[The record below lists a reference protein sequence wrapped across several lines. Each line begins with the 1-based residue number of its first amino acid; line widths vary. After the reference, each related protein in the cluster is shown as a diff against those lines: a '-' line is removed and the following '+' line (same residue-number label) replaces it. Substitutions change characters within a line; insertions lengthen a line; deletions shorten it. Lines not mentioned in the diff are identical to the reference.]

1 MIMPVTKQT
10 ILRDLRDSIVDI
22 IENQGEGILDD
33 DGVDMIVVGNMVDEI
48 MEEVR
53 VTIASLDHLRIQPL
67 L

>member
-1 MIMPVTKQT
+1 MPVTKQT